1 MARPSGQLSMAVLV
15 LLAAAAGT
23 RVVAADLGAVAG
35 DRGVG
40 GGVGLGEAGLFGFLV
55 GAEAT
60 GVGVLE
66 LHLARGGF
74 GLGALLRFERGD
86 LFLAADAHARQQRDD
101 LALDLRQHVAE
112 QFERLALVLLLGL
125 LLRVRSEEHTSELQS
140 LMRISYAVF
149 CLQKKKPHTSLHKH
163 N

>member
-74 GLGALLRFERGD
+74 GLGAVLRFERGD
-86 LFLAADAHARQQRDD
+86 LFLAADADRKS
-101 LALDLRQHVAE
+101 VVE
-112 QFERLALVLLLGL
+112 GK
-125 LLRVRSEEHTSELQS
+125 SEEV
-140 LMRISYAVF
+140 RG
-149 CLQKKKPHTSLHKH
+149 

>member
-55 GAEAT
+55 EIG
-60 GVGVLE
+60 
-66 LHLARGGF
+66 R
-74 GLGALLRFERGD
+74 
-86 LFLAADAHARQQRDD
+86 AHA
-101 LALDLRQHVAE
+101 
-112 QFERLALVLLLGL
+112 
-125 LLRVRSEEHTSELQS
+125 ELQS

-149 CLQKKKPHTSLHKH
+149 CLKKKNGKQTDENAQHKH
-163 N
+163 SHYHEKKP

>member
-66 LHLARGGF
+66 LPLARGGF
-74 GLGALLRFERGD
+74 GLGALLRFESSAERRLGEECVSTGRSRWS
-86 LFLAADAHARQQRDD
+86 AA
-101 LALDLRQHVAE
+101 
-112 QFERLALVLLLGL
+112 
-125 LLRVRSEEHTSELQS
+125 T
-140 LMRISYAVF
+140 
-149 CLQKKKPHTSLHKH
+149 
-163 N
+163 

>member
-15 LLAAAAGT
+15 LLAAAAGA

-74 GLGALLRFERGD
+74 GLG
-86 LFLAADAHARQQRDD
+86 
-101 LALDLRQHVAE
+101 
-112 QFERLALVLLLGL
+112 
-125 LLRVRSEEHTSELQS
+125 RSEEHTSELQS
-140 LMRISYAVF
+140 LMRSSSAVF
-149 CLQKKKPHTSLHKH
+149 CLK
-163 N
+163 

>member
-1 MARPSGQLSMAVLV
+1 MGGDAGLDDPLPPIPDSRPLGQLSMAVLV
-15 LLAAAAGT
+15 LLAAAAGA

-74 GLGALLRFERGD
+74 GLGAPLRARKSVVEGKRVSVRGD
-86 LFLAADAHARQQRDD
+86 SGGRPN
-101 LALDLRQHVAE
+101 
-112 QFERLALVLLLGL
+112 
-125 LLRVRSEEHTSELQS
+125 
-140 LMRISYAVF
+140 I
-149 CLQKKKPHTSLHKH
+149 
-163 N
+163 

>member
-15 LLAAAAGT
+15 LLAAAAGA

-66 LHLARGGF
+66 LQLAPGGF
-74 GLGALLRFERGD
+74 GLGALLRFAAGA
-86 LFLAADAHARQQRDD
+86 LFLSS
-101 LALDLRQHVAE
+101 E
-112 QFERLALVLLLGL
+112 E
-125 LLRVRSEEHTSELQS
+125 LRVGKECVRT
-140 LMRISYAVF
+140 
-149 CLQKKKPHTSLHKH
+149 
-163 N
+163 